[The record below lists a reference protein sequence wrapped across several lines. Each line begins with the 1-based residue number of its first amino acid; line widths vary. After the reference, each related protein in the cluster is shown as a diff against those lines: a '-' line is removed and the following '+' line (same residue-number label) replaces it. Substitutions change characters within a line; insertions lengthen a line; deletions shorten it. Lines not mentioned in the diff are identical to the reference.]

1 MSSVALRIAKIPN
14 FIDFFA
20 LEVLLEPAWAVGSE
34 AALLEPFLSII
45 ESYTTCSM
53 LFSLFQMNLQCV
65 IFRWVHHLVATLHP
79 WRFGATLDVAFFPD
93 ASGSVWSDK
102 NWSGVDLESDAGQIF
117 SEKLMNIA
125 KFIGIYISPDTLK
138 SYYGMGPDFQKAAS
152 LRKWAWSNIFVD

>member
-1 MSSVALRIAKIPN
+1 MRLPTGFGTRKYHRV
-14 FIDFFA
+14 
-20 LEVLLEPAWAVGSE
+20 LEPAWAVGSE

-45 ESYTTCSM
+45 ESYTTCRM

-102 NWSGVDLESDAGQIF
+102 NWSGVDLRGARGSNLFWETDENRKIGVWIYRRTRSNPTMAWGRIF
-117 SEKLMNIA
+117 KE
-125 KFIGIYISPDTLK
+125 
-138 SYYGMGPDFQKAAS
+138 Q
-152 LRKWAWSNIFVD
+152 LRCDKNIFFDTE